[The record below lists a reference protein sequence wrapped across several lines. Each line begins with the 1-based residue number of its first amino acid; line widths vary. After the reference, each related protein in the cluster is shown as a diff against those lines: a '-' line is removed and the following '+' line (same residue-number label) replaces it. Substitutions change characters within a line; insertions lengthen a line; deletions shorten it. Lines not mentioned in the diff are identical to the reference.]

1 MDRFSE
7 ENKYSDIVA
16 FKRKMIKRIPPT
28 VSDTY
33 RATLIKTINLLIDTP
48 DPVNC
53 TLYWKVNA
61 EYVSNVEPPSH
72 FVIALCLATD
82 SLALEG
88 QALEFQKEFYAKNAD
103 VAHHLNDWTIQGLI
117 NHHNKKILS
126 GDLAGNYVPNVDGT
140 PWNPEAIVVSHP
152 DLKRSASA
160 VEDMEAGPSS
170 KRGHLAQEAST
181 PIPFFENKDTPRLNF
196 LAKAEEVP
204 KDLRPIIPLM
214 PEAPRSPSI
223 DRPLC
228 LPLLRERQSS
238 PDIFADIIPGM
249 KVDEEHRLDNGS
261 LFNNPARGPVAPMPG
276 MKEGDEHLG
285 NGSFSNNLARFPLA
299 DYHNPFSS
307 AREPS
312 TFLSNDDYGNDNL
325 GNDYGIAS
333 AGYNPGGSSG
343 FPRSLGD
350 PLIVNHSAGY
360 NPGGSFGFS
369 DSLGDSLP
377 VDPSGGSSYNDNGP
391 VAWSNAAPE
400 APMTIYSA
408 PPTASLPID
417 APIAG
422 SIPAPSVVV
431 QDSDVNESASQ
442 DSALQASADASI
454 PTADIPSNE
463 VDNPW
468 IAAEQASATRTA
480 RLVTRIAQKHTEA
493 EDKIKHAN
501 ALRNEHAA
509 MVKPLPLITNGPR
522 GAYVTAADGDALCNF
537 VMKAHD
543 YEARAQKHNGE
554 AMQAMFEA
562 SRLEKERYDE
572 CVDAGNKRVERIQSL
587 VSKIAGVAR
596 DAQGVMLGARPG
608 QGPEIP
614 GAVKDIGD
622 VMDRVAQLQ
631 QAADFQVQQVQMLK
645 GEFQQYREY
654 REFMRQLE

>member
-1 MDRFSE
+1 MNRFSE

-16 FKRKMIKRIPPT
+16 FKRKMIKRIPLT

-152 DLKRSASA
+152 DHKRSASA
-160 VEDMEAGPSS
+160 IKDMEAGPSS

-223 DRPLC
+223 EGPLC

-238 PDIFADIIPGM
+238 PDIFANIIPGM

-261 LFNNPARGPVAPMPG
+261 LFNNPARGPVAPMAG

-285 NGSFSNNLARFPLA
+285 NGSFSNNLFPLA
-299 DYHNPFSS
+299 DYHNPFSP

-312 TFLSNDDYGNDNL
+312 TFLANDDYGNDSL
-325 GNDYGIAS
+325 GNNYGIAS

-343 FPRSLGD
+343 F
-350 PLIVNHSAGY
+350 
-360 NPGGSFGFS
+360 S

-377 VDPSGGSSYNDNGP
+377 VDPSGDSSYNDNNP
-391 VAWSNAAPE
+391 IAWSDAALE
-400 APMTIYSA
+400 APMTVYSI
-408 PPTASLPID
+408 PPA
-417 APIAG
+417 AIAG
-422 SIPAPSVVV
+422 SIPAPPVVAH
-431 QDSDVNESASQ
+431 DFDVNESASQ
-442 DSALQASADASI
+442 NSALEASVAQASADAPIS
-454 PTADIPSNE
+454 PADIPSNE
-463 VDNPW
+463 VANSW
-468 IAAEQASATRTA
+468 IAAEQASATRIA
-480 RLVTRIAQKHTEA
+480 RLVARIAQKHTEA
-493 EDKIKHAN
+493 KDKIKRAN
-501 ALRNEHAA
+501 ALRSEHAA

-522 GAYVTAADGDALCNF
+522 GAYVTATDGDALCDF

-543 YEARAQKHNGE
+543 YEARAQRHNGE
-554 AMQAMFEA
+554 AMQDMFEA
-562 SRLEKERYDE
+562 SLLEKERYDE
-572 CVDAGNKRVERIQSL
+572 CVDAGNKRVERIQAL

-608 QGPEIP
+608 QGPEMP